1 MLNVE
6 CEMLNVEFRVRTF
19 NIQHSTFNIQHCLFV
34 VLLLLAI
41 PLSAND
47 LLVDSRTLQSTDL
60 LTITLSL
67 EGPFASIDE
76 PDVPLRNLRRVGDP
90 WVSSEFAW
98 INGQTVRR
106 KVYRFRARPIEAGPA
121 MVGPLQLNAPDGQ
134 RDTLAAIEV
143 QVMPDRVSGS
153 NDPGT
158 VLRELLSLRRDPL
171 FVIAEVDK
179 RRVFAGEPVLVTWWL
194 YNAAAVQQWH
204 IVSIPKLADF
214 WSEERQRSEQPERVY
229 VGDSLMQR
237 MPVRRTTLFP
247 LRSGTLRIGG
257 LTVEAAIMR
266 RIRSG
271 PFSMFEGELVET
283 TFTSAPVDLFV
294 QPIPPGP
301 PVDAVGD
308 LRLSCA
314 PPVQRNNGPVVVQVT
329 LSGIGNVRAAT
340 APRLDG
346 EVAGR
351 VQVEGGEV
359 TVSREDASFAM
370 ARHWR
375 YLIFPAA
382 SAPMSIPPIEM
393 RIFDPAT
400 AQRRDLRCSESFVNA
415 VMARAPVSPVPPGA
429 TGSQPVAVPLWPFIA
444 AALLLGV
451 VLFAL
456 PKVRRELAL
465 RKEVRD
471 LIQNAT
477 PAEIRARV
485 EERVQIDLR
494 ERSDRGDAYRALR
507 SLLDAA
513 ERDRDIA
520 VDSEDELER
529 RVRELFRIAR

>member
-6 CEMLNVEFRVRTF
+6 CGMLNVEFSRQTF
-19 NIQHSTFNIQHCLFV
+19 NIQHSTFNIQHCLL
-34 VLLLLAI
+34 VLLLLLAPSI
-41 PLSAND
+41 FAND
-47 LLVDSRTLQSTDL
+47 LLVDTRTLQSTDL
-60 LTITLSL
+60 LTITVSL
-67 EGPFASIDE
+67 EDSFASIEE

-90 WVSSEFAW
+90 WVSTEFAW

-106 KVYRFRARPIEAGPA
+106 KIYRFRARPIEAGPA
-121 MVGPLQLNAPDGQ
+121 MVGPLRLSAPDGQ

-153 NDPGT
+153 NDPET
-158 VLRELLSLRRDPL
+158 VLQELLSLGREPL
-171 FVIAEVDK
+171 FVVAEVDK
-179 RRVFAGEPVLVTWWL
+179 QRVFAGEPVLVTWWL

-229 VGDSLMQR
+229 VGDALMQR
-237 MPVRRTTLFP
+237 LPVRRVTLFP
-247 LRSGTLRIGG
+247 LRSGTLRVEG

-283 TFTSAPVDLFV
+283 TFTSAPVDLAV

-314 PPVQRNNGPVVVQVT
+314 PPVQRNNGPVVVRVT
-329 LSGIGNVRAAT
+329 LSGVGNVRAAT
-340 APRLDG
+340 APRLRGD
-346 EVAGR
+346 VAGR

-359 TVSREDASFAM
+359 TVSRDEASFAM
-370 ARHWR
+370 ARNWR

-382 SAPMSIPPIEM
+382 SAPLSIPPIEM

-400 AQRRDLRCSESFVNA
+400 AQRRELRCSESFVNA
-415 VMARAPVSPVPPGA
+415 IMARAPVPIVPPGP
-429 TGSQPVAVPLWPFIA
+429 TSSQPVAIPRWIYIA
-444 AALLLGV
+444 AALIVGS
-451 VLFAL
+451 VLYAIPRL
-456 PKVRRELAL
+456 RRELTL
-465 RKEVRD
+465 RREVRD
-471 LIQNAT
+471 LLRDAT
-477 PAEIRARV
+477 PAQIRARV
-485 EERVQIDLR
+485 EERVKIDLR

-507 SLLDAA
+507 SLLDAV

-520 VDSEDELER
+520 VDAEEELER